1 MERLFKSRNLNF
13 TSRSY
18 NTGRPSIFTNL
29 ILEALSRCGNFLEE
43 FFKLIFVVFN
53 SNCCLRSIIKI
64 LIAFTY
70 NDFHSIW
77 SFCAHTIKFF
87 CYITKEL
94 NIFNISS
101 ITNIELIS
109 FISIYIFNTKN
120 IDSIRNLRISRS
132 IRNFYSIKVIK
143 FIIYIR
149 FICPSSFLNKTR
161 IFSIEF

>member
-29 ILEALSRCGNFLEE
+29 ILKALSRCGNFLEK

-77 SFCAHTIKFF
+77 SFCTHTIKFF
-87 CYITKEL
+87 CHIAKEL
-94 NIFNISS
+94 DIFNISS

-109 FISIYIFNTKN
+109 FISIYIFDTKN
-120 IDSIRNLRISRS
+120 INSIRNLWISRS
-132 IRNFYSIKVIK
+132 IRDFYGIKVIK

-149 FICPSSFLNKTR
+149 FIRPSSFLNKAR